1 MSVDGIG
8 GGGRNV
14 GGVGPLDGPA
24 APNSA
29 EGAGDVGRAGEA
41 ERTSATGAL
50 ERLGRGEISLDQ
62 YLDGRVAEA
71 VEHLH
76 GRVSPSQ
83 LDFVRAALRESL
95 ASDPVLVE
103 LVRRATGVVPP
114 PQAD

>member
-14 GGVGPLDGPA
+14 GSLPPLDGALPA
-24 APNSA
+24 TTADGVSEAGRTGATRSA
-29 EGAGDVGRAGEA
+29 E
-41 ERTSATGAL
+41 ATTAL
-50 ERLGRGEISLDQ
+50 ERLGRGEITLDQ

-71 VEHLH
+71 IEHLQ
-76 GRVSPSQ
+76 GRVAPTN

-103 LVRRATGVVPP
+103 LVRRATGSVPSTR
-114 PQAD
+114 AD